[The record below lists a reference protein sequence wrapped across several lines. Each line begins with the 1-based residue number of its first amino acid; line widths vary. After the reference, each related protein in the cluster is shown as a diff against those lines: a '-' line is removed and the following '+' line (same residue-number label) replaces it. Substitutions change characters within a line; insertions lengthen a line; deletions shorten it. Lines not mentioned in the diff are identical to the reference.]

1 MKLNIQRFA
10 LSINVS
16 GSLKIQIQPLEN
28 KKAELE
34 KEKNKVE
41 DFINKIAADLKKA
54 IESADAETKEN
65 LEKYKAEFEKQK
77 ENIRE
82 MISDTQK
89 KIDGFIQAVVKKH
102 TAVQT
107 RFGQI
112 LVEYGNKL
120 KAEADGATAATATTP
135 TVTEMPAV
143 DISDYKPA
151 AEEPATP
158 AAEAP
163 VAETPVAQ
171 PAPAKPANPFNQINN
186 KLNETKSILRQ
197 KIEQLSNTIKTNNNA
212 FKEKITSGNAFGSIK
227 NLFDN
232 TNSAINNLFKRR

>member
-28 KKAELE
+28 KKADLE

-41 DFINKIAADLKKA
+41 DFINKISADLKKA

-77 ENIRE
+77 DNIRE

-89 KIDGFIQAVVKKH
+89 KIDSFIQAVVKKH

-120 KAEADGATAATATTP
+120 KAEADGTVAATAATPTTSSATN
-135 TVTEMPAV
+135 A
-143 DISDYKPA
+143 PA
-151 AEEPATP
+151 AAEPAAP
-158 AAEAP
+158 A
-163 VAETPVAQ
+163 AETPVAQ
-171 PAPAKPANPFNQINN
+171 PTPATPANPFNQINN

-197 KIEQLSNTIKTNNNA
+197 KIDQLSNTIKTNNNA

>member
-1 MKLNIQRFA
+1 MKLNIQKFA
-10 LSINVS
+10 ISINVS

-28 KKAELE
+28 KKADLE

-41 DFINKIAADLKKA
+41 DFINKISADLKKA

-77 ENIRE
+77 DNIRE

-120 KAEADGATAATATTP
+120 KAEADGTTAATATTIDATRVIEKEIP
-135 TVTEMPAV
+135 EL
-143 DISDYKPA
+143 YKQDAAEPA
-151 AEEPATP
+151 APATEPANP
-158 AAEAP
+158 GFK
-163 VAETPVAQ
+163 

-197 KIEQLSNTIKTNNNA
+197 KIEQLSSTIKTNNNA

>member
-28 KKAELE
+28 KKNDLE

-41 DFINKIAADLKKA
+41 EYINKISADLKKA

-77 ENIRE
+77 DNIRE

-89 KIDGFIQAVVKKH
+89 KIDGFIQAVVRKH

-120 KAEADGATAATATTP
+120 KAEADGTVAATAATPTTSAATK
-135 TVTEMPAV
+135 A
-143 DISDYKPA
+143 PA
-151 AEEPATP
+151 AAEPA
-158 AAEAP
+158 
-163 VAETPVAQ
+163 AETPVAQ
-171 PAPAKPANPFNQINN
+171 PAPATPANPFNQINN

-232 TNSAINNLFKRR
+232 RNSAINNLFKRR